1 MKRGRCAMMTHHY
14 NRHGTT
20 TLFAKPFTW
29 TADRDAIIEKAQR
42 GKLAL
47 HDFSVAR

>member
-14 NRHGTT
+14 KRHGTT

-29 TADRDAIIEKAQR
+29 AADRDAMIKKARR

-47 HDFSVAR
+47 NDLGLAR

>member
-1 MKRGRCAMMTHHY
+1 MMTHHCK
-14 NRHGTT
+14 RHGRT

-29 TADRDAIIEKAQR
+29 AADRDAIIKKVRR

-47 HDFSVAR
+47 NDLGVAR

>member
-1 MKRGRCAMMTHHY
+1 MKRGRCGMMTHHY
-14 NRHGTT
+14 KRHGTT

-29 TADRDAIIEKAQR
+29 TADRDAIIKKVRR

-47 HDFSVAR
+47 NDLGVAR

>member
-1 MKRGRCAMMTHHY
+1 MKRGRCGMMTHHY

-20 TLFAKPFTW
+20 TLFAKPSTW
-29 TADRDAIIEKAQR
+29 TADRDAIIQKARR

-47 HDFSVAR
+47 NDLGVAR